1 MIKEGLLNEV
11 KVFYDKNIRTK
22 PLLNAIGRKPKE
34 ATAMAMIFLF
44 ICSKDLF
51 LKVRKN

>member
-22 PLLNAIGRKPKE
+22 PLLNAIGYREIYSYFDGNISLELCQK
-34 ATAMAMIFLF
+34 AVYIF
-44 ICSKDLF
+44 
-51 LKVRKN
+51 